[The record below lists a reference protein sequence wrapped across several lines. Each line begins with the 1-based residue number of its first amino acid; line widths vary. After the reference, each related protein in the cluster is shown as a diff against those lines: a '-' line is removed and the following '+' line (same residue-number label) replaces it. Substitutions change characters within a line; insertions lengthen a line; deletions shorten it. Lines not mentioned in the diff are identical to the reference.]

1 MLGGLIWSLTSC
13 SEQGKEASS
22 LGGAPAAPR
31 PGALIKPARA
41 PEGVGGLQPIP
52 ALEGGWET

>member
-1 MLGGLIWSLTSC
+1 MGEL
-13 SEQGKEASS
+13 
-22 LGGAPAAPR
+22 PR
-31 PGALIKPARA
+31 PLGQAALIKPTRA